1 MPSSNSSSL
10 HEPTKDCDLV
20 PFQTHLKASDIHL
33 NTNLEETHHYCTS
46 TVSVVESLRSN
57 KQNNDNENILPQ
69 FNDSLQINGFCFQ
82 TNVESQNDPS
92 AINHAISNENAKL
105 KSKTDSDACS
115 VQNHLMPPA
124 SPTAVSNEVYDAKAD
139 LISSSDATSNSV
151 CTSGTHFLSA
161 KMSISSITTS
171 LDLYLS
177 RFRLCI

>member
-10 HEPTKDCDLV
+10 HEATKDCDLV
-20 PFQTHLKASDIHL
+20 PFETHLKASDIHL
-33 NTNLEETHHYCTS
+33 NTNFEETNLFCTS
-46 TVSVVESLRSN
+46 DVRVVESLRSK

-69 FNDSLQINGFCFQ
+69 FNDSLQINGLSFQ

-124 SPTAVSNEVYDAKAD
+124 TPTAVSNEVYDTKAD
-139 LISSSDATSNSV
+139 FISSSDATSNSV
-151 CTSGTHFLSA
+151 CTSGTHFLS
-161 KMSISSITTS
+161 T
-171 LDLYLS
+171 
-177 RFRLCI
+177 